1 MQKKNIVVV
10 DDEKDMREFL
20 EIMLRKEG
28 YDCRSFPSASAALEW
43 LRENRFDLVITDVR
57 MPGMGG
63 VDFLKAAKELDP
75 DVPVMMIT
83 AYASV
88 DTAIEAMKAG
98 AYDYFIKP
106 FNVEEIK
113 LNIRNALGY
122 RDLKRENKLLKK
134 DLLSKYDF
142 SSFIGKSKSM
152 AEVYALITSV
162 ARTRTNVFITGES
175 GTGKELVARAIH
187 YESDRAAMPFVAVN
201 CGAMPENLL
210 ESELFGYQK
219 GAFTGAVSTKEGL
232 AREADGGTLF
242 LDEITE
248 LPLHLQVK
256 LLRFIQ
262 EKSYRMVGG
271 TADIPADIRLIA
283 ASNKDVEGEVKA
295 GRFRE
300 DLFYRLNVIRVNV
313 PPLRERKED
322 IPVLSEH
329 FTKKYSRELGKGIKG
344 ISAEAAAL
352 LAGYNYSGNVR
363 ELENIIERAVAL
375 EPSDTISME
384 SLPPYLKERAVCSGA
399 VPARDPAPRPRAGEE
414 APKVPAPGITDKG
427 IDLEKAVEEFEKTM
441 ILDALKRSGGV
452 KKKAA
457 ELLGLSFRSMRYK
470 LGKYDIREN

>member
-28 YDCRSFPSASAALEW
+28 YDCRSFPSGSAALEW

-162 ARTRTNVFITGES
+162 ASTRTNVFITGES

-187 YESDRAAMPFVAVN
+187 YESDRSAMPFVAVN

-219 GAFTGAVSTKEGL
+219 GAFTGAVSTREGL

-271 TADIPADIRLIA
+271 TADVPADIRLIA

-322 IPVLSEH
+322 VPVLAEH

-384 SLPPYLKERAVCSGA
+384 SLPPYLKEKAAYSGA
-399 VPARDPAPRPRAGEE
+399 VPTKVPAPRPRAGEE

-427 IDLEKAVEEFEKTM
+427 IDLEKALEEFEKTM
-441 ILDALKRSGGV
+441 ILDALKRSGGI

>member
-28 YDCRSFPSASAALEW
+28 YDCRSFPSGSAALEW

-162 ARTRTNVFITGES
+162 ASTRTNVFITGES
-175 GTGKELVARAIH
+175 GTGK
-187 YESDRAAMPFVAVN
+187 PFVAVN

-219 GAFTGAVSTKEGL
+219 GAFTGAVSTREGL

-271 TADIPADIRLIA
+271 TADVPADIRLIA

-322 IPVLSEH
+322 VPVLAEH

-384 SLPPYLKERAVCSGA
+384 SLPPYLKEKAAYSGA
-399 VPARDPAPRPRAGEE
+399 VPTKVPAPRPRAGEE

-427 IDLEKAVEEFEKTM
+427 IDLEKALEEFEKTM
-441 ILDALKRSGGV
+441 ILDALKRSGGI